1 MNPKG
6 VADGKLV
13 NIPAPALVSM
23 GRRSI
28 ESSSHLR
35 NSAIK
40 YVAISF
46 AGKSAEFGKVR
57 KYTEAS
63 AKVSEPKSCREKP
76 LRLG

>member
-28 ESSSHLR
+28 ESSPHLR
-35 NSAIK
+35 NSAVK
-40 YVAISF
+40 VVAIGF
-46 AGKSAEFGKVR
+46 TGKSVEFGKD
-57 KYTEAS
+57 
-63 AKVSEPKSCREKP
+63 
-76 LRLG
+76 

>member
-28 ESSSHLR
+28 ESSPHLR
-35 NSAIK
+35 NSAVK
-40 YVAISF
+40 VVAIDF
-46 AGKSAEFGKVR
+46 TGKSVEFGKD
-57 KYTEAS
+57 
-63 AKVSEPKSCREKP
+63 
-76 LRLG
+76 

>member
-40 YVAISF
+40 GVAIFF
-46 AGKSAEFGKVR
+46 AGKSAEKGK
-57 KYTEAS
+57 T
-63 AKVSEPKSCREKP
+63 
-76 LRLG
+76 